1 MMELR
6 HARFHRLCP
15 TSGLCDGL
23 VNQELLLQNEYLLAE
38 NRILRAHVHGEFI
51 VQAAMGSDTTLRI
64 LPFAMRQASAMG
76 MNARYGSRSLSRTRS
91 VHSVLW
97 SATRVG
103 DWSFEHPAP
112 VWSKYSCGAAVVPE

>member
-6 HARFHRLCP
+6 HARFHPLCP

-23 VNQELLLQNEYLLAE
+23 VNQELLLQNEYLVAE

-76 MNARYGSRSLSRTRS
+76 MLDTARAHYPELVAYILCFGAPLGLAIGASSTLHSRLR
-91 VHSVLW
+91 
-97 SATRVG
+97 A
-103 DWSFEHPAP
+103 E
-112 VWSKYSCGAAVVPE
+112 K